1 MDSTEQQLNERTSTY
16 TAQELAAVAAH
27 LLLNESTPTN
37 PQVGSSENTVS
48 IWQSAAWLGQ
58 MRGGY

>member
-1 MDSTEQQLNERTSTY
+1 MDSTEKTFNEQTSTY
-16 TAQELAAVAAH
+16 TAQELAAVVAH
-27 LLLNESTPTN
+27 LLLNE
-37 PQVGSSENTVS
+37 NTTINQQAVKSVNAVS

>member
-1 MDSTEQQLNERTSTY
+1 MDSTEQTLNEQTSTY
-16 TAQELAAVAAH
+16 TAQELAAVVAH
-27 LLLNESTPTN
+27 LLLNE
-37 PQVGSSENTVS
+37 NTTLNQQAGQSANAVS

>member
-1 MDSTEQQLNERTSTY
+1 MDSTDKTLNEQTNTY
-16 TAQELAAVAAH
+16 TAQELAAVVAH
-27 LLLNESTPTN
+27 LLLNE
-37 PQVGSSENTVS
+37 NTSINQQAVQCANAVS